1 MILPSSFRM
10 KAAIAFVAVAL
21 FTQSC
26 SKEVDFTGSTSMQ
39 SSHENVVT
47 GAIIGNQEVI
57 ELPKDELNNQ
67 TQALLYLPK
76 EYKQTNENYPLIISL
91 HGMGAAGTDISVI
104 MKASSLADNIS
115 KGFVPEAI
123 NPVDH
128 KLYKFITVSPQA
140 PQWSYG
146 ATNIKAML
154 PALIKRYRIDTT
166 RIYVVGY
173 SAGGYGTWTC
183 ATDDTSLI
191 KRIAAIVPMDAA
203 GIEKSVKVD
212 GVVIKR
218 YDNLR
223 NVSTYD
229 LPVWNICG
237 EDDQFWSIAV
247 DYTNKINSLNP
258 TIPVKLTGLPGVGH
272 SGWVQG
278 YDPKWRVDGMN
289 IYEWMLQY
297 TRTRVA
303 EKAREVKLGITNVRV
318 QPREEG

>member
-1 MILPSSFRM
+1 M
-10 KAAIAFVAVAL
+10 KALTAFSAIAL

-26 SKEVDFTGSTSMQ
+26 SKEVDFTESSSTL
-39 SSHENVVT
+39 SSTENVVT

-57 ELPKDELNNQ
+57 ELPKDAANNK

-76 EYKQTNENYPLIISL
+76 EYKQTDENYPLIISL

-203 GIEKSVKVD
+203 GIEKSANVEGK
-212 GVVIKR
+212 IIRR
-218 YDNLR
+218 YDNLS
-223 NVSTYD
+223 NVATYN

-237 EDDQFWSIAV
+237 EKDDFWSIAI
-247 DYTNKINSLNP
+247 DYTKKINSYNP
-258 TIPVKLTGLPGVGH
+258 TIPAKLTGLPGVGH
-272 SGWVQG
+272 TGWVQG

-297 TRTRVA
+297 TRTPLVER
-303 EKAREVKLGITNVRV
+303 AREVKLGITTVRV
-318 QPREEG
+318 QPREDE